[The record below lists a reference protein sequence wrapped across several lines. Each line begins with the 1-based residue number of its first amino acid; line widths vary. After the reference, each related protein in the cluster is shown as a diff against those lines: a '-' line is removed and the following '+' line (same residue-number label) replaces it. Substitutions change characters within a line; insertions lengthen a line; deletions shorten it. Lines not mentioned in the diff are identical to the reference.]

1 MMMLRQQL
9 LEKREAIARRWLE
22 VVLATYP
29 GDSGALFA
37 REKDPFANPVGHSL
51 RVGTERIL
59 DVLLDGTEV
68 GEIRESLQ
76 EIMKIRAVQQFAPSR
91 AVAFVF
97 RLKEVVRAELE
108 GAAEDRQFSRE
119 LAELDAQIDRIALA
133 AFDSY
138 VGCREQVYELRINE
152 VKRQVSWIVGKVNR
166 QDPDPE
172 LVQIESKRE
181 DCGGNVRREGLR

>member
-29 GDSGALFA
+29 GGSGALFA

-59 DVLLDGTEV
+59 DALLDGAEV
-68 GEIRESLQ
+68 GEIRESLH

-138 VGCREQVYELRINE
+138 VGCREQVYELRIND